1 MEYAILG
8 HVQSCPIRAAPA
20 RRRRV
25 TSPPNPAP
33 FDLTDPAALQTAFR
47 AQGYVAG
54 DALATALRLVPALQ
68 KPLLLEGPAGVGKT
82 EAAKTLAAALGTRL
96 IRLQCYEGLDA
107 QAALYEWNYA
117 RQLLYLR
124 SAEISGGR
132 VDDDELYGE
141 RFLMARPLL
150 QAIQQ
155 DVAPVLLIDEIDRA
169 DDAFEAFLL
178 ELLAEWQI
186 TVPELGTI
194 TARTRPH
201 TILTSNRSREL
212 SDALRRR
219 CLYHWVEYP
228 TARQELEIVQARL
241 PGIDAALA
249 RQITDAVHALR
260 QLPLGKP
267 PGVAET
273 LDWAA
278 ALLYLHRDHLD
289 AASIEA
295 TLGAVLKLREDQVLA
310 APTLRGIAGRGVAGR
325 AE

>member
-1 MEYAILG
+1 MTASRSDGL
-8 HVQSCPIRAAPA
+8 PTPA
-20 RRRRV
+20 E
-25 TSPPNPAP
+25 
-33 FDLTDPAALQTAFR
+33 LQADFR
-47 AQGYVAG
+47 ARGYVTG
-54 DALATALRLVPALQ
+54 EALSTALRLVVALQ

-82 EAAKTLAAALGTRL
+82 EAAKTLAGVLGTRL

-117 RQLLYLR
+117 RQLLHLR
-124 SAEISGGR
+124 AAEVGGTR

-150 QAIQQ
+150 QAIRE
-155 DVAPVLLIDEIDRA
+155 DVSPVLLIDEIDRA

-194 TARTRPH
+194 SARTRPH
-201 TILTSNRSREL
+201 VILTSNRSREL

-228 TARQELEIVQARL
+228 SARQELEIVHARL
-241 PGIDAALA
+241 PGVNAALA
-249 RQITDAVHALR
+249 RQVTDAVHALR

-278 ALLYLHRDHLD
+278 ALLSLHRDHLD
-289 AASIEA
+289 APSIEA
-295 TLGAVLKLREDQVLA
+295 TLGAVLKLREDQLLA
-310 APTLRGIAGRGVAGR
+310 APTLRGVAAHAPGQD
-325 AE
+325 

>member
-1 MEYAILG
+1 MT
-8 HVQSCPIRAAPA
+8 SAA
-20 RRRRV
+20 
-25 TSPPNPAP
+25 
-33 FDLTDPAALQTAFR
+33 DLTDPAALQAAFR

-124 SAEISGGR
+124 SLEIGGGISGGR
-132 VDDDELYGE
+132 VDDAELYGE

-169 DDAFEAFLL
+169 DDGFEAFLL

-249 RQITDAVHALR
+249 RQVTDAVHALR
-260 QLPLGKP
+260 ALPLGKP

-278 ALLYLHRDHLD
+278 ALLSLHRDHLD
-289 AASIEA
+289 AQSIEA
-295 TLGAVLKLREDQVLA
+295 TLGAVLKLREDQLLA
-310 APTLRGIAGRGVAGR
+310 APTLRGVAGR
-325 AE
+325 AEAG

>member
-1 MEYAILG
+1 MTASRSDGL
-8 HVQSCPIRAAPA
+8 PTPA
-20 RRRRV
+20 
-25 TSPPNPAP
+25 
-33 FDLTDPAALQTAFR
+33 DLQADFR
-47 AQGYVAG
+47 ARGYVTG
-54 DALATALRLVPALQ
+54 EALSTALRLVVALQ

-82 EAAKTLAAALGTRL
+82 EAAKTLAGVLGTRL

-117 RQLLYLR
+117 RQLLHLR
-124 SAEISGGR
+124 AAEVGGAR

-150 QAIQQ
+150 QAICE
-155 DVAPVLLIDEIDRA
+155 DVSPVLLIDEVDRA
-169 DDAFEAFLL
+169 DDAFEAFLF

-194 TARTRPH
+194 SARTRPH
-201 TILTSNRSREL
+201 VILTSNRSREL

-228 TARQELEIVQARL
+228 SARQELEIVHARL
-241 PGIDAALA
+241 PGVNAALA
-249 RQITDAVHALR
+249 RQVTDAVHALR

-278 ALLYLHRDHLD
+278 ALLSLHRDHLD
-289 AASIEA
+289 APSIEA
-295 TLGAVLKLREDQVLA
+295 TLGAVLKLREDQLLA
-310 APTLRGIAGRGVAGR
+310 APTLRGVAAQTPGQD
-325 AE
+325 